1 MSEIKIYDDPEADQK
16 PSDVTVRD
24 TPPPMPM
31 YPPPRAMFNGPVQ
44 PTPQSVPRLIYLFK
58 PFAGFVIPLP
68 DGVQPPCWCFRAMA
82 RLLLGWKW
90 EGVLVQ

>member
-16 PSDVTVRD
+16 PSDFTVSD
-24 TPPPMPM
+24 S
-31 YPPPRAMFNGPVQ
+31 PPRAMFNGPVQ